1 MRMLVTVMR
10 PAVWQRLPDI
20 TPNYGQQFDRRAK
33 MINGTRSREA
43 SVIVRD
49 NVSTAH
55 QLNIRLS
62 TLTIERVRTIR
73 LLNTNK
79 QSFIARQS
87 VKQRHLERAGITDVT
102 LLPPQLMLLT
112 TPSEAAEMA
121 SRAREAA
128 TQRRELIGATART
141 GSRLPT
147 IASSTENQNT
157 DSSIAEAAKNVAT
170 MAHVQREV
178 DSSHRS
184 AKFADTDRRLWTSG
198 TGADASLTS
207 SFMTHNFRRPRRDSE
222 TSDPAPPIG
231 TSDLSQLPSSN
242 RKPEAANSRNNG
254 ASGLSCQQDRRFLS
268 LMSTLTARSPS
279 GVDSYVQ
286 LSPSGSHVLGQYAKP
301 PCDLERVR
309 RAIDANQ
316 GTARL
321 RYVRAMSV
329 TAGGSRA
336 ARMRRSKT
344 LGQLIDAS
352 KMTRSMTELIHSP
365 TTMAT
370 TIELR
375 RPDRL
380 Q

>member
-1 MRMLVTVMR
+1 MR

-20 TPNYGQQFDRRAK
+20 DPNYGQQFDRRAK
-33 MINGTRSREA
+33 MINGTRSRES
-43 SVIVRD
+43 SVIMRD

-55 QLNIRLS
+55 QLNVRLS

-87 VKQRHLERAGITDVT
+87 VKQRHLERAGITDVA

-112 TPSEAAEMA
+112 TPSEVAEMA
-121 SRAREAA
+121 TRAREAA
-128 TQRRELIGATART
+128 TQRRELIGATARN
-141 GSRLPT
+141 GSRFPT
-147 IASSTENQNT
+147 IASSTENQKMGSAVET
-157 DSSIAEAAKNVAT
+157 AKEGVT
-170 MAHVQREV
+170 MAHVQPEV
-178 DSSHRS
+178 DTSRRS
-184 AKFADTDRRLWTSG
+184 AKFVETDRHLWTSG
-198 TGADASLTS
+198 TGVDAVLTS

-222 TSDPAPPIG
+222 IIDAAPLTCDSSD
-231 TSDLSQLPSSN
+231 LPSSN
-242 RKPEAANSRNNG
+242 RGSEAASSGNDETPATRG
-254 ASGLSCQQDRRFLS
+254 TSGLACQQDRRFLS

-286 LSPSGSHVLGQYAKP
+286 LSPSGSHVLGRYAKP

-336 ARMRRSKT
+336 ARIRRSKT

-352 KMTRSMTELIHSP
+352 KMARSMTELIHSP

-375 RPDRL
+375 RSDRL